1 MGDVVGAKAENC
13 WVRQLTLRS
22 VIATALS
29 GFTLTAGLAQGM
41 KIPGETASQS
51 NIVKPAALEATDERI
66 AALRIPP
73 GLKLEKFAEGLKSP
87 RVIVVGADGNIYV
100 SSRDEGTISLLKVRD
115 GKVAPARTVLTKP
128 NVHGMAI
135 SGGRLFYATIREIFS
150 SPINPDGSLGAEAR
164 IAGDFPDAGQHPNR
178 TIAFGPDGLLYISVG
193 STCND
198 CEENNPENATLIR
211 MKVDGTGCEVVASG
225 LRNTIGF
232 AWQPGTGAL
241 YGLDNGVDAFG
252 DDEQP
257 EELNR
262 IEPGKKYGWPYI
274 LGNGMKHPLRE
285 PKSGTL
291 DDWDKSSVRP
301 VLTFTAHA
309 ASMQLLFADRTN
321 LPAEYRGDAFATMHG
336 SWNRNPPSGYEV
348 VRIRFENGQP
358 RSIEPFVSGFLVKGS
373 DGKWGRFARP
383 FGLAVAAD
391 GSLLLGDEQNGV
403 LYRIHKAE

>member
-1 MGDVVGAKAENC
+1 
-13 WVRQLTLRS
+13 VRQLILTGI
-22 VIATALS
+22 VMTALGGYTVTS
-29 GFTLTAGLAQGM
+29 GLAQGM
-41 KIPGETASQS
+41 KIPGETATQS
-51 NIVKPAALEATDERI
+51 NIVKPAPLEATDERI
-66 AALRIPP
+66 AALRIAP
-73 GLKLEKFAEGLKSP
+73 GLKLEKFADGLKSP
-87 RVIVVGADGNIYV
+87 RVIVVGAGGNVYV
-100 SSRDEGTISLLKVRD
+100 SSRDQGTISLLQVRN
-115 GKVAPARTVLTKP
+115 GKVDSARTVLTKP
-128 NVHGMAI
+128 NVQGMAI
-135 SGGRLFYATIREIFS
+135 KDGRLFYVTTREIFS
-150 SPINPDGSLGAEAR
+150 SPINPDGSLGSEAR
-164 IAGDFPDAGQHPNR
+164 VAGDFPDA
-178 TIAFGPDGLLYISVG
+178 YISVG

-198 CEENNPENATLIR
+198 CEENNPESATLIR
-211 MKVDGTGCEVVASG
+211 MKVDGSGREVVASG

-241 YGLDNGVDAFG
+241 YGLDNGVDTFG

-301 VLTFTAHA
+301 VLTYTAHA
-309 ASMQLLFADRTN
+309 ASMQLLFGDRTN
-321 LPAEYRGDAFATMHG
+321 LPAEYRADAFATMHG
-336 SWNRNPPSGYEV
+336 FWNRKPPSGYEV

-358 RSIEPFVSGFLVKGS
+358 QSIEPFVSGFLFEGS

-403 LYRIHKAE
+403 LYRIYKPE

>member
-1 MGDVVGAKAENC
+1 MNPLDHELPGGGTFPVGRRCERETETFC
-13 WVRQLTLRS
+13 VRQLILKG
-22 VIATALS
+22 VVATALA
-29 GFTLTAGLAQGM
+29 GCMLTPGRAQGM
-41 KIPGETASQS
+41 KIPGESATQS
-51 NIVKPAALEATDERI
+51 NVVKPAPLEATAERI
-66 AALRIPP
+66 ATLRIPP
-73 GLKLEKFAEGLKSP
+73 GLQLEKFAEGLKSP

-115 GKVAPARTVLTKP
+115 GKVAPARTVLTTP

-198 CEENNPENATLIR
+198 CEKNNPENATLIR
-211 MKVDGTGCEVVASG
+211 MKVDGTGREVVASG

-262 IEPGKKYGWPYI
+262 IEAGKKYGWPYI
-274 LGNGMKHPLRE
+274 LGDGMKDPLRE
-285 PKSGTL
+285 RKSGTL
-291 DDWDKSSVRP
+291 DSWDKSSVRP
-301 VLTFTAHA
+301 VLTHPAHA

-358 RSIEPFVSGFLVKGS
+358 RSIEPFVSGFLLKEALINAAMRS
-373 DGKWGRFARP
+373 FA
-383 FGLAVAAD
+383 A
-391 GSLLLGDEQNGV
+391 
-403 LYRIHKAE
+403 

>member
-1 MGDVVGAKAENC
+1 
-13 WVRQLTLRS
+13 
-22 VIATALS
+22 
-29 GFTLTAGLAQGM
+29 M
-41 KIPGETASQS
+41 KIPGETATQS
-51 NIVKPAALEATDERI
+51 NIVKPAPLEATDERI

-73 GLKLEKFAEGLKSP
+73 GLKLEKFADGLKSP
-87 RVIVVGADGNIYV
+87 RVIVVGAGGNIYV
-100 SSRDEGTISLLKVRD
+100 SSRDQGTISLLQVRN
-115 GKVAPARTVLTKP
+115 GKVDSARTVLTKP

-135 SGGRLFYATIREIFS
+135 KDGRLFYVTIREIFS
-150 SPINPDGSLGAEAR
+150 SAINPDGSLGAEAR
-164 IAGDFPDAGQHPNR
+164 IAGDLPDAGQHPNR

-198 CEENNPENATLIR
+198 CEENNPESATLIR
-211 MKVDGTGCEVVASG
+211 MKVDGSGREVVASG

-232 AWQPGTGAL
+232 AWQPGTDAL
-241 YGLDNGVDAFG
+241 YGLDNGVDTFG

-262 IEPGKKYGWPYI
+262 IEPGRKYGWPYI
-274 LGNGMKHPLRE
+274 LGDGMKHPLRE

-301 VLTFTAHA
+301 VLTYTAHA
-309 ASMQLLFADRTN
+309 ASMQLLFADRTS

-336 SWNRNPPSGYEV
+336 SWNRKPPSGYEV

-358 RSIEPFVSGFLVKGS
+358 RSIEPFVSGFLLKGS

-403 LYRIHKAE
+403 LYRISQSGVIHCRTRKSPTIRSRHSVRSGNPCRA

>member
-1 MGDVVGAKAENC
+1 MPPLILKGVVATTLAGC
-13 WVRQLTLRS
+13 MLTP
-22 VIATALS
+22 
-29 GFTLTAGLAQGM
+29 GLGQGM
-41 KIPGETASQS
+41 KIPGETATQS
-51 NIVKPAALEATDERI
+51 NLVKPAPLEATAERI

-73 GLKLEKFAEGLKSP
+73 GLKLEKFAEGLNSP
-87 RVIVVGADGNIYV
+87 RVIVVGAGGNIYV
-100 SSRDEGTISLLKVRD
+100 SSRDEGTISLLQVRD
-115 GKVAPARTVLTKP
+115 GKVAPAQTVLTKP

-135 SGGRLFYATIREIFS
+135 RDGRLFYVTIRELFS
-150 SPINPDGSLGAEAR
+150 SPINSDGSLGAEAR
-164 IAGDFPDAGQHPNR
+164 IAGDLPDAGQHPNR

-211 MKVDGTGCEVVASG
+211 MKVDGTGREIVASG
-225 LRNTIGF
+225 MRNTIGF

-241 YGLDNGVDAFG
+241 YGLDNGVDTFG

-274 LGNGMKHPLRE
+274 LGDGMKHPLRE

-301 VLTFTAHA
+301 VLTYTAHA
-309 ASMQLLFADRTN
+309 ASMQLLFADRTS
-321 LPAEYRGDAFATMHG
+321 LPPEYRGDAFATMHG

-358 RSIEPFVSGFLVKGS
+358 RSIEPFVSGFLLKGS

-391 GSLLLGDEQNGV
+391 GSLLLGDERNGV

>member
-1 MGDVVGAKAENC
+1 
-13 WVRQLTLRS
+13 VRQLILKG
-22 VIATALS
+22 VVATALA
-29 GFTLTAGLAQGM
+29 GCMLTPGLAQGM
-41 KIPGETASQS
+41 KIPGESATQS
-51 NIVKPAALEATDERI
+51 NIVKPAPLEATAERI
-66 AALRIPP
+66 ATLRIPP
-73 GLKLEKFAEGLKSP
+73 GLQLEKFAEGLKSP

-211 MKVDGTGCEVVASG
+211 MKVDGTGREVVASG

-274 LGNGMKHPLRE
+274 LGDGMKHPLRE

-373 DGKWGRFARP
+373 DGNWGRFARP

>member
-1 MGDVVGAKAENC
+1 M
-13 WVRQLTLRS
+13 LTP
-22 VIATALS
+22 
-29 GFTLTAGLAQGM
+29 GLAQGM
-41 KIPGETASQS
+41 KIPGESATQS
-51 NIVKPAALEATDERI
+51 NIVKPAPLEATAERI
-66 AALRIPP
+66 ATLRIPP
-73 GLKLEKFAEGLKSP
+73 GLQLEKFAEGLKSP

-135 SGGRLFYATIREIFS
+135 NDGRLFYVTIREIFS
-150 SPINPDGSLGAEAR
+150 SPMDPDGSLGAEAR
-164 IAGDFPDAGQHPNR
+164 IAGDFPDAGQHPSR

-211 MKVDGTGCEVVASG
+211 MKVDGTGREVVASG

-241 YGLDNGVDAFG
+241 YGFDNGADTFG

-262 IEPGKKYGWPYI
+262 IELGKKYGWPYI
-274 LGNGMKHPLRE
+274 LGDGMKHPLRE

-291 DDWDKSSVRP
+291 DDWDRSSVRP
-301 VLTFTAHA
+301 VLTHTAHT
-309 ASMQLLFADRTN
+309 ASMQLLFPDRTN
-321 LPAEYRGDAFATMHG
+321 LPAEYPGNAFATMRG

-348 VRIRFENGQP
+348 VRIRFESGQL
-358 RSIEPFVSGFLVKGS
+358 RSIEPFVSGFLLKGS
-373 DGKWGRFARP
+373 DGKWDRFARP

-403 LYRIHKAE
+403 LYRIYKAE